1 MEENLMPDWFYI
13 AIGGYLLIAATGVMD
28 KFLVSKVVR
37 EPIVYAFMT
46 AVTGPFS
53 LLLAPFGMQWLDNPW
68 QYIAAGLSGVAF
80 IASIYFLFSAI
91 GKISV
96 SRVVPIQ
103 GGLIPLFTL
112 IFAYFLLGE
121 RLELNQNIAV
131 LFLVAGSVMISFQKK
146 GGDWRAFG
154 ITDSALSAL
163 FMSLSSVL
171 TKFTFDS
178 SNFVSGMVWTRLSFA
193 LVALGILLFKQN
205 REVIFHA
212 PKQAGAKNV
221 ALYYS
226 ARATGT
232 VGGFLQNYAV
242 SLGSVSLVNALQ
254 GVQFIFLLILTSFL
268 SLYYPRVLK
277 EKITANIIALKITAI
292 ILITCGLVLLN
303 A

>member
-1 MEENLMPDWFYI
+1 MPDWFYI

-46 AVTGPFS
+46 AITGPFS
-53 LLLAPFGMQWLDNPW
+53 LLLAPFGMKWLNTPW
-68 QYIAAGLSGVAF
+68 EYVAAGLSGMAF
-80 IASIYFLFSAI
+80 IAGIYFLFAAI

-121 RLELNQNIAV
+121 RLTLNQNIAV
-131 LFLVAGSVMISFQKK
+131 LFLVVGSVMISFQKK
-146 GGDWRAFG
+146 SGSWKALG
-154 ITDSALSAL
+154 ITDSALAAM
-163 FMSLSSVL
+163 FMALSSVL
-171 TKFTFDS
+171 TKFTFDN

-193 LVALGILLFKQN
+193 LVALLILIFPSN
-205 REVIFHA
+205 RKVIFGA
-212 PKQAGAKNV
+212 PKQAGARNV
-221 ALYYS
+221 LLYYS
-226 ARATGT
+226 SRATGT

-254 GVQFIFLLILTSFL
+254 GVQFIFLLIITSLF
-268 SLYYPRVLK
+268 SLYYPLVLK
-277 EKITANIIALKITAI
+277 EKITANILALKITAI
-292 ILITCGLVLLN
+292 VLITCGLIILN
-303 A
+303 T